1 MDRVLFDGDCGL
13 CHRAVLFAL
22 RHDPD
27 GTKFRFAPL
36 PPHSPVNSVIV
47 MTGDGR
53 TLLRSDAVIRLLE
66 RSGPGWSML
75 GATLRILPRPLRD
88 AGYRGVAR
96 IRRRL
101 FAPPAGTC
109 PVVPPHL
116 RNRFDP

>member
-1 MDRVLFDGDCGL
+1 MDRVLYDGDCGL

-36 PPHSPVNSVIV
+36 PPNSPVNSVIV
-47 MTGDGR
+47 ITADGR
-53 TLLRSDAVIRLLE
+53 RLLRSDAVIRLLE
-66 RSGPGWSML
+66 RAGSGWATI
-75 GATLRILPRPLRD
+75 ATLLRGLPRPVRD

-101 FAPPAGTC
+101 FAPPAGAC
-109 PVVPPHL
+109 PAVPPNL